1 MVVIVIGLLICCS
14 YLEKGKQSKK
24 SKSAKPKESVKK
36 IKKKELKGLLLICYQ
51 FASRRLL
58 YVEQKSSVTV
68 VAVSSNPQ

>member
-1 MVVIVIGLLICCS
+1 MVVIVIRLLICCS

-51 FASRRLL
+51 FASHRLL